1 MQARFETDR
10 MDRGVQKQGRAGL
23 RPGGGHGETMQK
35 GKILIVDDSEM
46 NRSILAD
53 MLEEEYKIL
62 EAEDGEQAIEVLQE
76 HHADVALVLLDI
88 VMPKMDGF
96 GVLEVMARN
105 NWIEDLPVIMISS
118 ESGSAQVAR
127 AYDMGVTD
135 FIGRPFDAL
144 VVRRRV
150 VNTLLLYAKQKRLM
164 DMVEE
169 QIRETERQSSLMVE
183 ILSHI
188 VEFRNGESGQH
199 ILHVRTLTDIL
210 LRALVRKTDRY
221 ELSGEDINRISVGS
235 ALHDIGKIVIDE
247 TILNKPGKLT
257 SEEFDVMK
265 THAMKGAEML
275 DALESQRDDP
285 MVRSAYEIC
294 RWHHERWDGRGYPDG
309 LSGDEIPISA
319 QVVALADVYDALT
332 SPRVY
337 KPPLPHERA
346 VEMIL
351 DGQCGAFNPLLL
363 ECLTENSDSIRMVMD
378 ADSDQAVIRESQNIV
393 KDSVRTTPGDATA
406 SERTLRLMDYERMK
420 HSFFSA
426 MTKELQFEYSV
437 TPPRLSLSSWA
448 AELLGLEEVVAN
460 PARDQRIR
468 AILGDDG
475 WSRFS
480 WEVHQTTPEEPNA
493 SFDYP
498 LTYNGQTRWH
508 SVVVRT
514 VWTTGTPQ
522 RFAGALGK
530 AIDNHDAHER
540 MLTLEKQAARDALT
554 GLLNQA
560 SARERIRKRLV
571 ERPEGRYA
579 MGVFDLD
586 LFKAANDSRGHQF
599 GDQVLKVVAERL
611 THSVRSSDII
621 SRTGGDEFML
631 FLEYN
636 TDLERTI
643 DRIFNSLCGDYE
655 GYDISITMGVS
666 KSENAGLSYEDMF
679 READSALYAA
689 KRAKK
694 RQYLFYDSS
703 MKDVLRAETDV
714 NERNGRN

>member
-1 MQARFETDR
+1 M
-10 MDRGVQKQGRAGL
+10 L
-23 RPGGGHGETMQK
+23 K

-53 MLEEEYKIL
+53 MLEEEYEIL
-62 EAEDGEQAIEVLQE
+62 EAVDGEQAVTVLEE
-76 HHADVALVLLDI
+76 HSADIALVLLDI

-96 GVLEVMARN
+96 GVLAVMERN
-105 NWIEDLPVIMISS
+105 GWIEDLPVIMISS

-135 FIGRPFDAL
+135 FISRPFDAL

-164 DMVEE
+164 AMVEE

-199 ILHVRTLTDIL
+199 ILHVRTLTDHL
-210 LRALVRKTDRY
+210 LRAVMRRTDRY
-221 ELSGEDINRISVGS
+221 ELTSDDVTRISVGS
-235 ALHDIGKIVIDE
+235 ALHDIGKIVIDAK
-247 TILNKPGKLT
+247 ILNKPGKLT
-257 SEEFDVMK
+257 DEEFAVMK

-275 DALESQRDDP
+275 DALVEHRDDP
-285 MVRSAYEIC
+285 LVRAAYEIC
-294 RWHHERWDGRGYPDG
+294 RWHHERYDGRGYPDG
-309 LSGDEIPISA
+309 LKGDDIPISA

-337 KPPLPHERA
+337 KAPIPHEEA
-346 VEMIL
+346 VEMIME
-351 DGQCGAFNPLLL
+351 GKCGAFNPLLL
-363 ECLTENSDSIRMVMD
+363 ECLAENADSIRQDIVT
-378 ADSDQAVIRESQNIV
+378 DSDRTVARESQNIV
-393 KDSVRTTPGDATA
+393 KDSVRPAPGDAVA
-406 SERTLRLMDYERMK
+406 SERTLRLMDFERMK

-426 MTKELQFEYSV
+426 MTKELQFEYTV
-437 TPPRLSLSSWA
+437 APPKLSLSPWA
-448 AELLGLEEVVAN
+448 AEVLGLEEIISN
-460 PARDQRIR
+460 PGQNKRIR
-468 AILGDDG
+468 TILGEDG

-480 WEVHQTTPEEPNA
+480 WEMRQTTPESPNA
-493 SFDYP
+493 SFDYQ

-508 SVVVRT
+508 QIVLRT
-514 VWTTGTPQ
+514 IWTATTPQ

-540 MLTLEKQAARDALT
+540 MISLEKKAARDAMT

-560 SARERIRKRLV
+560 SARERIRRRLE

-586 LFKAANDSRGHQF
+586 LFKSANDSRGHQF
-599 GDQVLKVVAERL
+599 GDRVLKTVAERL

-655 GYDISITMGVS
+655 GYDISVTMGVAR
-666 KSENAGLSYEDMF
+666 SETAGPSYEDLF

-689 KRAKK
+689 KRAGK
-694 RQYLFYDSS
+694 RRYCFYDCS
-703 MKDVLRAETDV
+703 MRDVLRAETDV
-714 NERNGRN
+714 DERNGRN